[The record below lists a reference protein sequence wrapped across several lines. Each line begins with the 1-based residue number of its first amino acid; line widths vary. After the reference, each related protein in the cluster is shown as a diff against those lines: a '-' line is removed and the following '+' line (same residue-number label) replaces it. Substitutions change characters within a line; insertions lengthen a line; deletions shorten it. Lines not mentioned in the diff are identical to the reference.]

1 MGLTAHG
8 TSFRLDP
15 SVQGRSD
22 PLSFGGDDY
31 DHQDVLTLQKACGI
45 SGTIL

>member
-8 TSFRLDP
+8 TSFLLAL
-15 SVQGRSD
+15 SVQGRSE
-22 PLSFGGDDY
+22 PLLFGGDDY
-31 DHQDVLTLQKACGI
+31 DHQDVLAMQEACGL